1 MEPLQIPVEMCDICL
16 GKRLEKTTGSVSLD
30 ARGFVMMLLLLAPNF
45 SLPFPQF
52 MPDGSKKMSTHISL
66 EQNFLLLSMKI
77 CEDGTQSPVNVLDQ
91 MMVSNGD
98 ANIFLIADITHLN
111 LLFPKDGTSW
121 K

>member
-1 MEPLQIPVEMCDICL
+1 MELLQILVEMYDICL

-30 ARGFVMMLLLLAPNF
+30 ARGFVMMFLLLAPNF

-52 MPDGSKKMSTHISL
+52 MPGGSKKMSTHISL

-91 MMVSNGD
+91 MMVMEMQ
-98 ANIFLIADITHLN
+98 
-111 LLFPKDGTSW
+111 TSFS
-121 K
+121 